1 MLRYSIEPRTGKYV
15 QGYEF
20 LSFVRKYKKQLSNK
34 GLDAVKTAFKK
45 VVHKAGEFL
54 RNKIAEAVTESNND
68 KIKKQEPVEEIIIPL
83 EKRDEIFHK
92 LRKILEKW
100 ISIKYLNH

>member
-15 QGYEF
+15 KVYEF
-20 LSFVRKYKKQLSNK
+20 LSFVRKHKKQLLNK

-54 RNKIAEAVTESNND
+54 RNKIAEAVTKSNDD

-83 EKRDEIFHK
+83 EKRDEIFNK
-92 LRKILEKW
+92 LR
-100 ISIKYLNH
+100 